1 MVAGGYKKSMDAR
14 KGNIYEILN
23 GNKQFLIPVYQRYYS
38 WDLEQCR
45 RLWND
50 IVDMQKN
57 EKVGHFV
64 GSIVNIAEQAMP
76 TGVQKYMIIDG
87 QQRMTTLTLLLL
99 ALRDYAIKNPA
110 DNTIN
115 ARRIDNM
122 LLKNEYEIGDE
133 RYKLLLTETDRDILM
148 KMVEEKPI
156 AEDTKS
162 RLLDNYRFFV
172 GKIADKEL
180 LPAEIYESIGKLQIV
195 NITLDRN
202 VDDAQAIFES
212 LNSTGKELSESDLI
226 RNYVLMGLEP
236 AEQTYV
242 YEHLWRPMELLF
254 VYETQGSV
262 MDRFFRDYLTM
273 KLTRIPKQG
282 RVYEEFKL
290 YHLNCEFGTI
300 RELCQDLLTYSK
312 YYTDIVFK
320 RSSNPALKSLYE
332 DIIDLRMEVSYPFLL
347 KVHND
352 FAEHVISQDELLQI
366 IRFCISYVFRRS
378 ICNIPPNSL
387 NKTFATLRNEIR
399 SDDYLNSI
407 KAFFVLQDGYKEFP
421 NDDRFTTA
429 FMTRDIYNMRSRNFI
444 LKQLENFENKAP
456 VRIENYTIEHIMPQ
470 NRNLSPEWQ
479 EMLGPNWQE
488 VQKTYLHT
496 IGNLTLTSYNSEMS
510 DHSFPTKIDM
520 EGGFKESALRL
531 NSFVIK
537 QSKWTEETIKQRACI
552 LANKAKQ
559 IWPFPV
565 ITDAELAPY
574 RVEEKPTERYSLAT
588 YDTNAFTKILFET
601 LDHRIQNLSPNVKR
615 EFKKLY
621 VAYKLDTNF
630 ADIVFQK
637 QRLRISVNMK
647 FWQVID
653 TKGICRDITG
663 VGRWGNGDVELFMEH
678 ISDVDQVMEIIEQ
691 SFRLQTDGE

>member
-1 MVAGGYKKSMDAR
+1 MDAR

-38 WDLEQCR
+38 WDIEQCK

-50 IVDMQKN
+50 IVEMQK
-57 EKVGHFV
+57 KGKAGHFV

-87 QQRMTTLTLLLL
+87 QQRMTTLSLLLL
-99 ALRDYAIKNPA
+99 ALRDYAIKNPE
-110 DNTIN
+110 DTTIN

-122 LLKNEYEIGDE
+122 LLKNEYESGDE

-148 KMVEEKPI
+148 RLVEEKPI
-156 AEDTKS
+156 PDDTRSK
-162 RLLDNYRFFV
+162 LLDNYKFFA

-180 LPAEIYESIGKLQIV
+180 QPAEVYESIGKLQIV
-195 NITLDRN
+195 NITLDRS

-236 AEQTYV
+236 TEQTYV

-254 VYETQGSV
+254 VYETQDSV

-273 KLTRIPKQG
+273 KITRIPKQD

-290 YHLNCEFGTI
+290 YHLNCEFSTI
-300 RELCQDLLTYSK
+300 RELCQDLLTYAK
-312 YYTDIVFK
+312 YYTNMAFK

-332 DIIDLRMEVSYPFLL
+332 DINDLRMEVSYPFLL

-352 FAEHVISQDELLQI
+352 YAEGIISEDDLKLI
-366 IRFCISYVFRRS
+366 IRLCISYVFRRS
-378 ICNIPPNSL
+378 ICDIPTNSL
-387 NKTFATLRNEIR
+387 NKTFATLKNEIKP
-399 SDDYLNSI
+399 DDYVNSI
-407 KAFFVLQDGYKEFP
+407 KAFFVMRNDYKEFP
-421 NDDRFTTA
+421 DDDKFAAA
-429 FMTRDIYNMRSRNFI
+429 FVSRDIYTMRSRNFI
-444 LKQLENFENKAP
+444 LSHLENYGNKAP
-456 VRIENYTIEHIMPQ
+456 IIIENYTIEHIMPQ
-470 NRNLSPEWQ
+470 NSSLSPEWQ
-479 EMLGPNWQE
+479 QMLGANWRE

-496 IGNLTLTSYNSEMS
+496 IGNLTLTAYNSEMS
-510 DHSFPTKIDM
+510 DHPFMVKMDM

-531 NSFVIK
+531 NAYVVK
-537 QSKWTEETIKQRACI
+537 LNEWNEQTIKERAAL
-552 LANKAKQ
+552 LADKAKQ
-559 IWPFPV
+559 IWAYPDM
-565 ITDAELAPY
+565 TAAELAPY
-574 RVEEKPTERYSLAT
+574 QTVEKPAERYSLET
-588 YDTNAFTKILFET
+588 YDTNVFTKTLFEV
-601 LDHRIQNLSPNVKR
+601 LDRRIQNLSPDVKR

-630 ADIVFQK
+630 VDIVFQK

-647 FWQVID
+647 FSEVID
-653 TKGICRDITG
+653 PNGICRDITG
-663 VGRWGNGDVELFMEH
+663 IGRWGNGDVELYMEH
-678 ISDVDQVMEIIEQ
+678 TSDVDQIMEIVEQ
-691 SFRLQTDGE
+691 SYRLQADE

>member
-1 MVAGGYKKSMDAR
+1 MDAR

-38 WDLEQCR
+38 WDIEQCK

-50 IVDMQKN
+50 IVEMQK
-57 EKVGHFV
+57 KGKAGHFV

-87 QQRMTTLTLLLL
+87 QQRMTTLSLLLL
-99 ALRDYAIKNPA
+99 ALRDYAIKNPE
-110 DNTIN
+110 DTTIN

-122 LLKNEYEIGDE
+122 LLKNEYESGDE

-148 KMVEEKPI
+148 RLVEEKPI
-156 AEDTKS
+156 PDDTRSK
-162 RLLDNYRFFV
+162 LLDNYKFFA

-180 LPAEIYESIGKLQIV
+180 QPAEVYESIGKLQIV
-195 NITLDRN
+195 NITLDRS

-236 AEQTYV
+236 TEQTYV

-254 VYETQGSV
+254 VYETQDSV

-273 KLTRIPKQG
+273 KITRIPKQD

-290 YHLNCEFGTI
+290 YHLNCEFSTI
-300 RELCQDLLTYSK
+300 RELCQDLLTYAK
-312 YYTDIVFK
+312 YYTDMVFK

-332 DIIDLRMEVSYPFLL
+332 DINDLRMEVSYPFLL

-352 FAEHVISQDELLQI
+352 YAEGIISEDDLKLI
-366 IRFCISYVFRRS
+366 IRLCISYVFRRS
-378 ICNIPPNSL
+378 ICDIPTNSL
-387 NKTFATLRNEIR
+387 NKTFATLKNEIKP
-399 SDDYLNSI
+399 DDYVNSI
-407 KAFFVLQDGYKEFP
+407 KAFFVMRNDYKEFP
-421 NDDRFTTA
+421 DDDKFAAA
-429 FMTRDIYNMRSRNFI
+429 FVSRDIYTMRSRNFI
-444 LKQLENFENKAP
+444 LSHLENYGNKAP
-456 VRIENYTIEHIMPQ
+456 IIIENYTIEHIMPQ
-470 NRNLSPEWQ
+470 NSSLSPEWQ
-479 EMLGPNWQE
+479 QMLGAKWRE

-496 IGNLTLTSYNSEMS
+496 IGNLTLTAYNPEMS
-510 DHSFPTKIDM
+510 DHPFMVKMDM

-531 NSFVIK
+531 NAYVVK
-537 QSKWTEETIKQRACI
+537 LNEWNEQTIKERAAL
-552 LANKAKQ
+552 LADKAKQ
-559 IWPFPV
+559 IWAYPDM
-565 ITDAELAPY
+565 TAAELAPY
-574 RVEEKPTERYSLAT
+574 QTVEKPAERYSLET
-588 YDTNAFTKILFET
+588 YDTNVFTKTLFEV
-601 LDHRIQNLSPNVKR
+601 LDRRIQNLSPDVKR

-630 ADIVFQK
+630 VDIVFQK

-647 FWQVID
+647 FPEVID
-653 TKGICRDITG
+653 PNGICRDITG
-663 VGRWGNGDVELFMEH
+663 IGRWGNGDVELYMEH
-678 ISDVDQVMEIIEQ
+678 TSDVDQIMEIVEQ
-691 SFRLQTDGE
+691 SYRLQADE

>member
-1 MVAGGYKKSMDAR
+1 MDAR

-38 WDLEQCR
+38 WDIEQCK

-50 IVDMQKN
+50 IVEMQK
-57 EKVGHFV
+57 KGKAGHFV

-87 QQRMTTLTLLLL
+87 QQRMTTLSLLLL
-99 ALRDYAIKNPA
+99 ALRDYAIKNPE
-110 DNTIN
+110 DTTIN

-122 LLKNEYEIGDE
+122 LLKNEYESGDE

-148 KMVEEKPI
+148 RLVEEKPI
-156 AEDTKS
+156 PDDTRSK
-162 RLLDNYRFFV
+162 LLDNYKFFA

-180 LPAEIYESIGKLQIV
+180 QPAEVYESIGKLQIV
-195 NITLDRN
+195 NITLDRS

-236 AEQTYV
+236 TEQTYV

-254 VYETQGSV
+254 VYETQDSV

-273 KLTRIPKQG
+273 KITRIPKQD

-290 YHLNCEFGTI
+290 YHLNCEFSTI
-300 RELCQDLLTYSK
+300 RELCQDLLTYAK
-312 YYTDIVFK
+312 YYTDMVFK

-332 DIIDLRMEVSYPFLL
+332 DINDLRMEVSYPFLL

-352 FAEHVISQDELLQI
+352 YAEGIISEDDLKLI
-366 IRFCISYVFRRS
+366 IRLCISYVFRRS
-378 ICNIPPNSL
+378 ICDIPTNSL
-387 NKTFATLRNEIR
+387 NKTFATLKNEIKP
-399 SDDYLNSI
+399 DDYVNSI
-407 KAFFVLQDGYKEFP
+407 KAFFVMRNDYKEFP
-421 NDDRFTTA
+421 DDDKFAAA
-429 FMTRDIYNMRSRNFI
+429 FVSRDIYTMRSRNFI
-444 LKQLENFENKAP
+444 LSHLENYGNKAP
-456 VRIENYTIEHIMPQ
+456 IIIENYTIEHIMPQ
-470 NRNLSPEWQ
+470 NSSLSPEWQ
-479 EMLGPNWQE
+479 QMLGANWRE

-496 IGNLTLTSYNSEMS
+496 IGNLTLTAYNSEMS
-510 DHSFPTKIDM
+510 DHPFMVKMDM

-531 NSFVIK
+531 NAYVVK
-537 QSKWTEETIKQRACI
+537 LNEWNEQTIKERAAL
-552 LANKAKQ
+552 LADKAKQ
-559 IWPFPV
+559 IWAYPDM
-565 ITDAELAPY
+565 TAAELAPY
-574 RVEEKPTERYSLAT
+574 QTVEKPAERYSLET
-588 YDTNAFTKILFET
+588 YDTNVFTKTLFEV
-601 LDHRIQNLSPNVKR
+601 LDRRIQNLSPDVKR

-630 ADIVFQK
+630 VDIVFQK

-647 FWQVID
+647 FSEVID
-653 TKGICRDITG
+653 PNGICRDITG
-663 VGRWGNGDVELFMEH
+663 IGRWGNGDVELYMEH
-678 ISDVDQVMEIIEQ
+678 TSDVDQIMEIVEQ
-691 SFRLQTDGE
+691 SYRLQADE

>member
-1 MVAGGYKKSMDAR
+1 MDAR

-38 WDLEQCR
+38 WDIEQCK

-50 IVDMQKN
+50 IVEMQKKG
-57 EKVGHFV
+57 KVGHFV

-87 QQRMTTLTLLLL
+87 QQRMTTLSLLLL
-99 ALRDYAIKNPA
+99 ALRDYAINNPE
-110 DNTIN
+110 DTTIN

-122 LLKNEYEIGDE
+122 LLKNEYESGDE

-148 KMVEEKPI
+148 RLVEEKPI
-156 AEDTKS
+156 PDDTRSK
-162 RLLDNYRFFV
+162 LLDNYKFFA

-180 LPAEIYESIGKLQIV
+180 QPAEVYESIGKLQIV
-195 NITLDRN
+195 NITLDRS

-236 AEQTYV
+236 TEQTYV

-254 VYETQGSV
+254 VYETQDSV

-273 KLTRIPKQG
+273 KITRIPKQD

-290 YHLNCEFGTI
+290 YHLNCEFSTI
-300 RELCQDLLTYSK
+300 RELCQDLLTYAK
-312 YYTDIVFK
+312 YYTDMVFK

-332 DIIDLRMEVSYPFLL
+332 DINDLRMEVSYPFLL

-352 FAEHVISQDELLQI
+352 YAEGIISEDDLKLI
-366 IRFCISYVFRRS
+366 IRLCISYVFRRS
-378 ICNIPPNSL
+378 ICDIPTNSL
-387 NKTFATLRNEIR
+387 NKTFATLKNEIKP
-399 SDDYLNSI
+399 DDYVNSI
-407 KAFFVLQDGYKEFP
+407 KAFFVMRNDYKEFP
-421 NDDRFTTA
+421 DDDKFAAA
-429 FMTRDIYNMRSRNFI
+429 FVSRDIYTMRSRNFI
-444 LKQLENFENKAP
+444 LSHLENYGNKAP
-456 VRIENYTIEHIMPQ
+456 IIIENYTIEHIMPQ
-470 NRNLSPEWQ
+470 NISLSPEWQ
-479 EMLGPNWQE
+479 QMLGAKWRE

-496 IGNLTLTSYNSEMS
+496 IGNLTLTAYNSEMS
-510 DHSFPTKIDM
+510 DHPFMVKMDM

-531 NSFVIK
+531 NAYVVK
-537 QSKWTEETIKQRACI
+537 LNEWNEQTIKERAAL
-552 LANKAKQ
+552 LADKAKQ
-559 IWPFPV
+559 IWAYPDM
-565 ITDAELAPY
+565 TAAELAPY
-574 RVEEKPTERYSLAT
+574 QTVEKPAERYSLET
-588 YDTNAFTKILFET
+588 YDTNVFTKTLFEV
-601 LDHRIQNLSPNVKR
+601 LDRRIQNLSPDVKR

-630 ADIVFQK
+630 VDIVFQK

-647 FWQVID
+647 FSEVID
-653 TKGICRDITG
+653 PNGICRDITG
-663 VGRWGNGDVELFMEH
+663 IGRWGNGDVELYMEH
-678 ISDVDQVMEIIEQ
+678 TSDVDQIMEIVEQ
-691 SFRLQTDGE
+691 SYRLQADE